1 MKRLIITTDGSAI
14 MNENGNYDSA
24 YAFVIFK
31 DYEIFKEESGFLRGK
46 TNNYAE
52 AYAIYKSTKYIVEN
66 MKVTDGIDQV
76 LIVTDSDLCFKSLTT
91 WMFGWLKKTDNEK
104 LVNSTGQLVKNQ
116 ELLKSTF
123 INILML
129 MLKIDVKLC
138 HVNSHQ
144 SEKEKVKMYEKMNK
158 LIPDLIYEE
167 FEMIYKGNDLCD
179 INARNKLKSEI

>member
-116 ELLKSTF
+116 ELLKSAF

-129 MLKIDVKLC
+129 MLKVDVKLC